1 MALGHVDKKLLLIPN
16 SILRTVLFMI
26 LGEKIGINIFVITS
40 FITAYRDSLRFESLN
55 VDFKRCLETGLLLS
69 KDSIQS
75 LWLSTSHHQ

>member
-40 FITAYRDSLRFESLN
+40 FITACDLK
-55 VDFKRCLETGLLLS
+55 V
-69 KDSIQS
+69 
-75 LWLSTSHHQ
+75 